1 MADVVKH
8 GLGPIAARDARLF
21 ILGSLPGDA
30 SLAAQRYYAHPTN
43 QFWRLL
49 GDAIGEPL
57 AGLDYEQR
65 LERLAKRGVGLW
77 DVVASAERAGSLD
90 GAIRQAGLNPIERLR
105 EDFPQLRAIAFNG
118 VTAARTGR
126 KLLGSAS
133 GIELIDLPSSSAA
146 YTRPFADKAVAWR
159 KLERFCSSGVSEA

>member
-1 MADVVKH
+1 M
-8 GLGPIAARDARLF
+8 GPIAAGDARLF

-30 SLAAQRYYAHPTN
+30 SLSAQRYYAHPTN

-49 GDAIGEPL
+49 GDAIGEAL
-57 AGLDYEQR
+57 GDLDYEQR
-65 LERLAKRGVGLW
+65 LDRLAKRGVGLW
-77 DVVASAERAGSLD
+77 DVVASAERTGSLD
-90 GAIRQAGLNPIERLR
+90 GAIREAGLNPIERLR

-118 VTAARTGR
+118 GTAARTGR